1 MDELDKVTV
10 RAVGILADATAKS
23 IGSGSM
29 VHLKL
34 LRAQSI
40 ATQPALD
47 AAGNLFDRLPA
58 PQRAGIREDAE
69 QQAQDELQNKAF
81 DEVRDLYKGLAPIDK
96 ASEKA
101 AGPARQPK
109 SAISERLWNE
119 NRPQGPDRP
128 GKGRVGFGS

>member
-58 PQRAGIREDAE
+58 PQRAGIRDDAE

-81 DEVRDLYKGLAPIDK
+81 VEVRDLY
-96 ASEKA
+96 
-101 AGPARQPK
+101 
-109 SAISERLWNE
+109 
-119 NRPQGPDRP
+119 
-128 GKGRVGFGS
+128 

>member
-1 MDELDKVTV
+1 MAELDKVTV
-10 RAVGILADATAKS
+10 RAVGILADATAKNA
-23 IGSGSM
+23 GSGSM

-58 PQRAGIREDAE
+58 PQRAGIRDDAE

-81 DEVRDLYKGLAPIDK
+81 DEVRDLYKGLTPIDK
-96 ASEKA
+96 ASEKPA
-101 AGPARQPK
+101 AAQRAPK
-109 SAISERLWNE
+109 GGSSERLWSE
-119 NRPQGPDRP
+119 NLPKGPDRP